1 MDVNVLYQLIGSL
14 GFPIVACGYMMV
26 TMNKTIQAN
35 TEATNH
41 MVSLMQSVLDHFK
54 NEHGVSKASL

>member
-1 MDVNVLYQLIGSL
+1 MDINAITTLIGSL
-14 GFPIVACGYMMV
+14 GFPCAVCIYMMV

-41 MVSLMQSVLDHFK
+41 MVKLMQNVLDHFK
-54 NEHGVSKASL
+54 NDHGVDTE